1 MTEVMAK
8 PTSNN
13 NATMD
18 KLKQQLMPAMIMA
31 GPGEPAVLQAA
42 EVPEP
47 LLQTPTQIKVRIMAA
62 GINPIDTKVR
72 ARGLFFSD
80 ALPAIIGC
88 DGAGVIT
95 QVGAAVNKFK
105 PGDEVYFCNGGLGR
119 EPGNYAH
126 YTVLEAAHAAHK
138 PSTLT
143 FVEAAALPLV
153 AITAWEALFDRANL
167 QPSQTVLIHAGAG
180 GVGHVAIQLAKYA
193 GARVITTVSDAV
205 KAELVKSLGADTVI
219 MYQQTD
225 FVQACKNLTGGRGV
239 DMVLDTLGGE
249 VFRQSI
255 AAVKHYGDLVTL
267 LDPGS
272 DIAWK
277 EARTRNLRIGFEL
290 MLTPLLRDLP
300 EARAHQVEILQLCA
314 EMIDRGD
321 LDVHVSKVYPL
332 SQAAQA
338 HAAIEAGHTQGKV
351 VLDMNV

>member
-1 MTEVMAK
+1 MTEAVAQ
-8 PTSNN
+8 PTNN
-13 NATMD
+13 NTATMD
-18 KLKQQLMPAMIMA
+18 KLTQQRMHAVIMVA
-31 GPGEPAVLQAA
+31 PGAPTVLQFS

-47 LLQTPTQIKVRIMAA
+47 QLATPNQVKVRIKAA

-72 ARGLFFSD
+72 ARGLFFND

-95 QVGAAVNKFK
+95 QVGAAVTQFK
-105 PGDEVYFCNGGLGR
+105 LGDEVYFCNGGLGR
-119 EPGNYAH
+119 EPGTYAQ
-126 YTVLEAAHAAHK
+126 YAVLEATHVARK
-138 PSTLT
+138 PTTLT

-225 FVQACKNLTGGRGV
+225 FVQAIKNLTGGRGV
-239 DMVLDTLGGE
+239 DLVLDTVGGE

-255 AAVKHYGDLVTL
+255 AAVKHYGDLITL

-277 EARTRNLRIGFEL
+277 EARTRNIRVGFEL

-314 EMIDRGD
+314 EMVDRGD
-321 LDVHVSKVYPL
+321 LDVHISKVYGL

-338 HAAIEAGHTQGKV
+338 HTDIEAGHTQGKV
-351 VLDMNV
+351 VLDLDA